1 MPIYFNNNDI
11 HMLII
16 LKNPSLLTTKG
27 CVSLGYKHRQTQFR
41 NQIRVCDRFRGQK
54 MIHYTSQECEREL

>member
-16 LKNPSLLTTKG
+16 LKNPSLPTTKG
-27 CVSLGYKHRQTQFR
+27 YASLRYKHRQTQFR
-41 NQIRVCDRFRGQK
+41 N
-54 MIHYTSQECEREL
+54 